1 MDAFQR
7 SLLTK
12 AGSAIPAVG
21 GLFGSVTELFFGS
34 AALIRSALGAAGLLL
49 LALICM
55 TPLIYLGVGALVY
68 QVLGAILQPVVDERM
83 SACFTAAGESIWMLF
98 KAVAV
103 TAMLLFM
110 SLALTSV
117 SLGG

>member
-1 MDAFQR
+1 M
-7 SLLTK
+7 
-12 AGSAIPAVG
+12 
-21 GLFGSVTELFFGS
+21 
-34 AALIRSALGAAGLLL
+34 
-49 LALICM
+49 
-55 TPLIYLGVGALVY
+55 
-68 QVLGAILQPVVDERM
+68 LGAILQPVVDERM
-83 SACFTAAGESIWMLF
+83 SACFTVAGESIWMLF